1 MRKSEQQSGS
11 SILATE
17 CGAFLDGTL
26 AEYWD
31 ERGVDVPIW
40 AWTNLLAHG
49 SEELISESITG
60 PARPRRAARNWR
72 IARSYLA
79 QRMMELSDARCT
91 LSDLQW
97 NVLIPLELEMA
108 DRPELERMTPTQW
121 VEIVDRAIRN
131 EHSALEQ

>member
-1 MRKSEQQSGS
+1 
-11 SILATE
+11 
-17 CGAFLDGTL
+17 
-26 AEYWD
+26 
-31 ERGVDVPIW
+31 
-40 AWTNLLAHG
+40 
-49 SEELISESITG
+49 
-60 PARPRRAARNWR
+60 
-72 IARSYLA
+72 
-79 QRMMELSDARCT
+79 MMELSDARCT

>member
-1 MRKSEQQSGS
+1 MHKRESQSGG

-49 SEELISESITG
+49 SEELIGQSVAG
-60 PARPRRAARNWR
+60 PARPRR
-72 IARSYLA
+72 
-79 QRMMELSDARCT
+79 
-91 LSDLQW
+91 
-97 NVLIPLELEMA
+97 V
-108 DRPELERMTPTQW
+108 
-121 VEIVDRAIRN
+121 RAIGG
-131 EHSALEQ
+131 SPVPTWPIG